1 MTKTPKW
8 QPDGSGI
15 DPESLDVGTVVEWD
29 GQVSHPP
36 SQAVIEAVEQ
46 AFRVHVVQ
54 GLGWKCTCGVN
65 VEDFAGY
72 ERHSYTEVAR
82 AAEQAADEKWMRWL
96 IEQLHYGIDT
106 SCEVDPPCTL
116 ADYAAM
122 WERIDPREKHMA
134 EVIVAETGA
143 WADELTDTD
152 DRSMS

>member
-1 MTKTPKW
+1 MRDVLAADVRVRDGR
-8 QPDGSGI
+8 DGSG
-15 DPESLDVGTVVEWD
+15 P
-29 GQVSHPP
+29 VSRPP

>member
-1 MTKTPKW
+1 MTR
-8 QPDGSGI
+8 
-15 DPESLDVGTVVEWD
+15 
-29 GQVSHPP
+29 PP
-36 SQAVIEAVEQ
+36 SQAVIEAAEQ
-46 AFRVHVVQ
+46 ALRRQ
-54 GLGWKCTCGVN
+54 DLIDDRCGC
-65 VEDFAGY
+65 EDPRCGENARLSEDIY
-72 ERHSYTEVAR
+72 MVAR

-152 DRSMS
+152 DRSK

>member
-1 MTKTPKW
+1 VTR
-8 QPDGSGI
+8 
-15 DPESLDVGTVVEWD
+15 
-29 GQVSHPP
+29 PP

-46 AFRVHVVQ
+46 AMCRLVHGEDWTVPVALPDSSDPRNRVAACYSCQ
-54 GLGWKCTCGVN
+54 RNGL
-65 VEDFAGY
+65 
-72 ERHSYTEVAR
+72 EVAR

-152 DRSMS
+152 DRPPRP